1 MARSETPELLGMKND
16 EQLKISHSKWVEST
30 LKARSN
36 TREAKWTESIAVGD
50 REFVMQT
57 QAKLGA
63 KAIGRKAFGE
73 NGVFELRES
82 QSPYNSLF
90 DPKKHSLRHENSY
103 YWCDYQ

>member
-1 MARSETPELLGMKND
+1 
-16 EQLKISHSKWVEST
+16 
-30 LKARSN
+30 
-36 TREAKWTESIAVGD
+36 
-50 REFVMQT
+50 MQT